1 MNVLLTGGT
10 GYIGS
15 HIAIE
20 LIEAGHKVVLLD
32 NLSNSRLDV
41 VNKLEE
47 ITQQKIPLIETDVRN
62 TSLVSSSL
70 QYYQIEAVIHCAGLK
85 ASAESIS
92 EPLKYFNNN
101 VGGVISL
108 LEAMRVNDVKTLI
121 FSSSATVYG
130 EPKYLPIDELHPT
143 NANNPY
149 GRTKLHIE
157 QILEDLAS
165 SDLSWRILCLR
176 YFNPA
181 GAHKSALIGENP
193 NGTPNNLMPY
203 LAEVAGGILPHINVY
218 GNDYDTPDGTGIRDY
233 IHVMDLARAH
243 LSALCFSDEQTG
255 FHIFNLGTG
264 KGYSV
269 LEMIKTFEKVSGIPL
284 PFKVVQRRAGDVSSC
299 YAGIDKASMLMGWNS
314 TFALEDMCA
323 SLWNFKK
330 SINK

>member
-1 MNVLLTGGT
+1 MKVLLTGGT

-32 NLSNSRLDV
+32 NLSNSRPDV
-41 VNKLEE
+41 VNQLEE
-47 ITQQKIPLIETDVRN
+47 ITQQKIPFIEADVRN

-70 QYYQIEAVIHCAGLK
+70 QYYQIESVIHCAGLK
-85 ASAESIS
+85 ASAESVS
-92 EPLKYFNNN
+92 EPLKYFYNN
-101 VGGVISL
+101 VGGAISL
-108 LEAMRVNDVKTLI
+108 LEAMRINDVKTLI

-143 NANNPY
+143 NTNNPY

-157 QILEDLAS
+157 QILNDLAL

-176 YFNPA
+176 YFNPV

-203 LAEVAGGILPHINVY
+203 LAEVASGIIPYINVY
-218 GNDYDTPDGTGIRDY
+218 GSDYDTPDGTGVRDY
-233 IHVMDLARAH
+233 IHIMDLARAH
-243 LSALCFSDEQTG
+243 LSALCFSVEQTG

-284 PFKVVQRRAGDVSSC
+284 PFRVVQRRAGDVSSC
-299 YAGIDKASMLMGWNS
+299 YAAIDKASMLMGWNS